1 MTNNS
6 SAALRCEDT
15 SSTSLSK
22 PFLET
27 FDLPKAH
34 SVGHLCADSAA
45 IDLARDAVPP
55 AAEARRELP
64 TPPYCRASRG
74 VFCFDEQAGIGV
86 CASSQHRSPERVAV
100 VDASASVSPPFA
112 VNVSDPDNLEVL
124 ARLVRTAGQATRT
137 NIC

>member
-6 SAALRCEDT
+6 SAALRCADT
-15 SSTSLSK
+15 SFTSLSK

-55 AAEARRELP
+55 AVGATAR
-64 TPPYCRASRG
+64 TPDAAILSGQSRRVLFRRARG
-74 VFCFDEQAGIGV
+74 
-86 CASSQHRSPERVAV
+86 HRGLRFV
-100 VDASASVSPPFA
+100 SASVARARGGCRRAGERFRLHSP
-112 VNVSDPDNLEVL
+112 S
-124 ARLVRTAGQATRT
+124 T
-137 NIC
+137 